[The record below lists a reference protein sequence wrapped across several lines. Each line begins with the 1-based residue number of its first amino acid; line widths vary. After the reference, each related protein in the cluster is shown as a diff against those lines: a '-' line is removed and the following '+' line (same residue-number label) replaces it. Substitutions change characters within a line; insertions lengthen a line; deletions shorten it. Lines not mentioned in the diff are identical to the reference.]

1 MTYIFTYNLMNDKR
15 RKKFSVRGM
24 NVMIYFDY
32 AATTPMSNE
41 ALKAYIEVAQKYY
54 GNTNSLHDLGAQSEQ
69 LLEQCK
75 GTLANLI
82 GGEREGI
89 YFTNGGSESNMLG
102 IKLLLNQ
109 DNRKHI
115 IISTAE
121 HNSNHQITRFLELE
135 GYKVSHI
142 PFTRNGQIDID
153 FLKYEITNDTALVIV
168 QHINGEI
175 GTIQPIN
182 EVAEIC
188 KRHDIFLHVDCVQ
201 SFGKIDLK
209 NISPVVDSLSV
220 SSHKIYGPKGIGFLY
235 TNHQPTTSLE
245 QLILHGN
252 TYDLPGIVSFTVA
265 ANEAIELMES
275 EKKQLIELRE
285 AFIEQLEPIKEFI
298 TIYENKNQ
306 KQLPSIIGMA
316 IEGIEGQW
324 VMLECNRQGYAI
336 STGSACDVKYNQTP
350 NTLRALQEDEIK
362 AKGFFRISF
371 GRQTNMNQVKELGR
385 FLVAMTLQYKGT
397 VELNP

>member
-1 MTYIFTYNLMNDKR
+1 
-15 RKKFSVRGM
+15 
-24 NVMIYFDY
+24 MIYFDY